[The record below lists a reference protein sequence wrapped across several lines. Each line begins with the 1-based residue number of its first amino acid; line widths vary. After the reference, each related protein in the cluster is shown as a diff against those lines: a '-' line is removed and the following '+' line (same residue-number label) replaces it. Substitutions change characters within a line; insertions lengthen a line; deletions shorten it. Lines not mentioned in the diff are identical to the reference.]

1 MFFVLE
7 MIGTIAFAISGA
19 FVGIQKKMDLF
30 GVTILAMTT
39 AVGGGIVRDIILDVT
54 PPAAFR
60 NPVFAFSAIA
70 TGIIVF
76 WFAKHQVKVHKPEIY
91 ESILRIT
98 DAIGLGIF
106 TVIGIEAAF
115 IYGRGTNVFLAVFV
129 GVATGVGG
137 GLLRDIM
144 AGSTPYIFTKHF
156 YACASIIGAV
166 FCALSWRHMD
176 HVLAML
182 LGAGIIVVLRI
193 LAARYRWSLPRIE

>member
-1 MFFVLE
+1 M
-7 MIGTIAFAISGA
+7 
-19 FVGIQKKMDLF
+19 
-30 GVTILAMTT
+30 
-39 AVGGGIVRDIILDVT
+39 
-54 PPAAFR
+54 
-60 NPVFAFSAIA
+60 
-70 TGIIVF
+70 F
-76 WFAKHQVKVHKPEIY
+76 WFAKHPVKVHKPEIY

>member
-76 WFAKHQVKVHKPEIY
+76 WFAKHPVKVHKPEIY

-144 AGSTPYIFTKHF
+144 A
-156 YACASIIGAV
+156 
-166 FCALSWRHMD
+166 
-176 HVLAML
+176 
-182 LGAGIIVVLRI
+182 
-193 LAARYRWSLPRIE
+193 ARYRWSLPRIE